1 MKRRSLLTFV
11 LTLLAPVFCG
21 LVLAQNEPATVQLD
35 PGKEVLGSV
44 KVTVYQGT
52 NGDPAAAGPRGK
64 EVSAETAQRLSRE
77 QKLKF
82 AKYVELA
89 KDNRALYRSYDNWS
103 QPFEPSDEIML
114 RFEAQSTLH
123 DGTMRLDLE
132 LWLSRKKILKTDAAL
147 THGKPLLV
155 LGPEWKG
162 GRLILEVELSPEKN
176 GKP

>member
-1 MKRRSLLTFV
+1 MMKRRSLLT
-11 LTLLAPVFCG
+11 LLLPA
-21 LVLAQNEPATVQLD
+21 LALGGSISAAAETDRTALD

-52 NGDPAAAGPRGK
+52 NGDAAAAGPRAK
-64 EVSAETAQRLSRE
+64 EVSAETAQRLSSQ

-114 RFEAQSTLH
+114 RFEAQSTLNE
-123 DGTMRLDLE
+123 GTMRLDLE

>member
-1 MKRRSLLTFV
+1 MKRRL
-11 LTLLAPVFCG
+11 LLALLALGGIAF
-21 LVLAQNEPATVQLD
+21 AQNEPAKVQLD

-52 NGDPAAAGPRGK
+52 NGDPALAGSRAK
-64 EVSAETAQRLSRE
+64 EVSAEVAQRLGKE

-82 AKYVELA
+82 TKYLELA
-89 KDNRALYRSYDNWS
+89 KDTRALYRSYDNWS